1 MVRTHGRS
9 LRGKRLL
16 GYAPHGHWKVATF
29 VSGLR
34 STGIVAPML
43 LDCPMNSAIFRQYV
57 EQCLLPELKPGDIVI
72 LDNLSS
78 HKASGVR
85 EMIEARGAQ
94 LRFLPPYSPDLNPIE
109 QAISKIK
116 AHLRKAAARSFD
128 GLCEN
133 IGRII
138 DAFTA
143 TECRNFIRNSGY
155 AST

>member
-16 GYAPHGHWKVATF
+16 GYAPHGHWKVATL
-29 VSGLR
+29 VCGLR
-34 STGIVAPML
+34 STGIIAPML

-57 EQCLLPELKPGDIVI
+57 EQCLVPELKPGDIVI

-78 HKASGVR
+78 HKVSGVR
-85 EMIEARGAQ
+85 ETIEAAGAE
-94 LRFLPPYSPDLNPIE
+94 LRYLPPYSPDLNPIE

-138 DAFTA
+138 DTFTQA
-143 TECRNFIRNSGY
+143 ECHNFIQNSGY
-155 AST
+155 A